1 MHLEMYDFQLCI
13 YTEAK
18 QLNNCIFW
26 EPDLTGH
33 FIGQI
38 SPQNEMNYNE
48 KEEQQMHTANNYDR
62 EALQE

>member
-1 MHLEMYDFQLCI
+1 MYDFSQCTYI
-13 YTEAK
+13 EAK

-38 SPQNEMNYNE
+38 SSENEMNYNE
-48 KEEQQMHTANNYDR
+48 KEKWSMYITNNYDR